1 MCDCWSDWI
10 CNCLA
15 GLNVWLPH
23 SDWICDCLGW
33 LDVWLPDWISD
44 CWSDWMCDYLAWLDV
59 RLLGLTGCAT
69 ALFWCEATCPFCCV
83 CLVCFSVY
91 VLCLSSMH
99 VCLSVVNYF
108 FMLLTCVES
117 FVLPPD
123 TDWMC
128 DCLAWLDV
136 RLPGLTG
143 CATACASWV
152 HCFHVSLIRV
162 AGVALST
169 FRRWSILP
177 DCEITFVWFG
187 ATCPVWLVC
196 LVCLSVYV
204 VCLSSMHVCPSIV
217 NYFFM

>member
-1 MCDCWSDWI
+1 MLS
-10 CNCLA
+10 LF
-15 GLNVWLPH
+15 LP
-23 SDWICDCLGW
+23 
-33 LDVWLPDWISD
+33 
-44 CWSDWMCDYLAWLDV
+44 
-59 RLLGLTGCAT
+59 T
-69 ALFWCEATCPFCCV
+69 
-83 CLVCFSVY
+83 
-91 VLCLSSMH
+91 
-99 VCLSVVNYF
+99 
-108 FMLLTCVES
+108 
-117 FVLPPD
+117 D

-128 DCLAWLDV
+128 DCLVWLDV

-204 VCLSSMHVCPSIV
+204 VCLSSMHVCLYIV
-217 NYFFM
+217 NYFVQLLTCVEFFCLQILTGCATARPDWMCDCLVWLDVRLPVQDEYTCSMFLSSG

>member
-1 MCDCWSDWI
+1 MHVHYVWRAWRLHALPYK
-10 CNCLA
+10 CLCSKSQMGA
-15 GLNVWLPH
+15 PPVV
-23 SDWICDCLGW
+23 SF
-33 LDVWLPDWISD
+33 
-44 CWSDWMCDYLAWLDV
+44 
-59 RLLGLTGCAT
+59 LLKRV
-69 ALFWCEATCPFCCV
+69 WCEFFVEACRSIP
-83 CLVCFSVY
+83 
-91 VLCLSSMH
+91 SSQGH
-99 VCLSVVNYF
+99 CDSSPSHENYASSRTPVRVTSQTSLGPIVSLEF
-108 FMLLTCVES
+108 F
-117 FVLPPD
+117 LPTD